1 MDCVLVILFMLKL
14 EKIKSAYTTIPKGNI
29 KQATIFTHSHAHMC
43 LGKRERGCDWMKL
56 NVWLNF

>member
-43 LGKRERGCDWMKL
+43 LGKRERER
-56 NVWLNF
+56 V

>member
-1 MDCVLVILFMLKL
+1 MLKL

-43 LGKRERGCDWMKL
+43 LGKRERDCD
-56 NVWLNF
+56 